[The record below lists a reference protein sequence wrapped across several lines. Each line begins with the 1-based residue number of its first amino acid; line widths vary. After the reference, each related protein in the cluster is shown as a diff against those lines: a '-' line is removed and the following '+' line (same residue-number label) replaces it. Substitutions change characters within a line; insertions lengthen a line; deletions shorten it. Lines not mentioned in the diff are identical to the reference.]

1 VILGVVYYL
10 TPNATMFVAAIFPHG
25 IIELP
30 SFIIAG
36 SAGMKLGVAFLRAHG
51 FNFSKE
57 DKPVDSAKMENFNQV
72 ARETIYV
79 LVGLAV
85 LFLIAGFIEGNITPI
100 IMRAAGFR

>member
-1 VILGVVYYL
+1 VVYHL

-25 IIELP
+25 SIELP

-36 SAGMKLGVAFLRAHG
+36 STGVKLGVAFLRAHG
-51 FNFSKE
+51 FSTKNKE
-57 DKPVDSAKMENFNQV
+57 GAPDSDIERFHEV

-100 IMRAAGFR
+100 IMRAAGWH